1 LDIPKFLEVD
11 FFSLS
16 IIYLYNDKNIIYKN
30 KFFLK
35 FISFYMM
42 KMYNWKKLN

>member
-1 LDIPKFLEVD
+1 M
-11 FFSLS
+11 
-16 IIYLYNDKNIIYKN
+16 YKN